1 MTVFLELVDIL
12 EQVFAVFIGF
22 APSLHELLFFL
33 HDPFFD
39 LLDFLVVGSL
49 RDLTFLEIC
58 SELLFSFTALNV
70 DLALYF
76 MENLVL
82 LHFLLVLLPV
92 THAHI

>member
-12 EQVFAVFIGF
+12 EQVFVVLIGF
-22 APSLHELLFFL
+22 APALHELLFLF

-49 RDLTFLEIC
+49 RDLAFLEIC
-58 SELLFSFTALNV
+58 GELLFSFTALNV
-70 DLALYF
+70 DLALDF
-76 MENLVL
+76 EENLVL
-82 LHFLLVLLPV
+82 LYFLLVLLPV